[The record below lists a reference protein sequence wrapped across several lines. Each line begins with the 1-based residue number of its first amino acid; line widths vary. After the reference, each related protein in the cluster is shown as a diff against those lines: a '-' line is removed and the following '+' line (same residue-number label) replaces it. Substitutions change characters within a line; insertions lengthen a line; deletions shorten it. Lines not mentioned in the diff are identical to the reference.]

1 MIGLIKKDFLMIKGN
16 LKLVVL
22 IFFVFFLMSLQG
34 QFDMSFAPAMVSV
47 MLFMSTFSYDEYN
60 KWDAYAVTLPNA
72 RKNIV
77 KSKYLATFLL
87 ILLSVFITF
96 LLNILVGIINKN
108 LNLEDVLSV
117 MIGCTFGILLV
128 ESIMYPLIFKY
139 GIEKG
144 RIGLFIGSFV
154 IVGAIGF
161 FSKMISVPTPSA
173 LITFLD
179 HYFLF
184 IFPLIVGI
192 LLILSYKISEKIYL
206 KKEF

>member
-117 MIGCTFGILLV
+117 MLGCTFGILLV

-192 LLILSYKISEKIYL
+192 PLILSYKISEKIYL